1 MATKRFVIDG
11 FGQVELNNV
20 AFRRDGRIEAQC
32 APDSS
37 DFSDGIEN
45 GMLVAV
51 DDQNRKIKLPVDD
64 SLPIGLVYSAEHL
77 YDERT
82 PGLKSFKLNATDDF
96 LPRVGYLAAGDKF
109 TENCICYDDAEFSN
123 DAALITALG
132 AIASTTLYGGFN
144 ATGAIAVSSTAPTV
158 GPKLKVT
165 AKTTMPDGTL
175 GVKFQVIT
183 A

>member
-1 MATKRFVIDG
+1 MATKRFTIDG
-11 FGQVELNNV
+11 YGQVELNNV

-51 DDQNRKIKLPVDD
+51 DDQNRKLKLPVDD
-64 SLPIGLVYSAEHL
+64 SLPIALVYSAEHL

-82 PGLKSFKLNATDDF
+82 PGLKNFKLNATDDF
-96 LPRVGYLAAGDKF
+96 LPRVGYLAVGDKF

-123 DAALITALG
+123 DATFVSALG
-132 AIASTTLYGGFN
+132 AIASTALYGGID
-144 ATGAIAVSSTAPTV
+144 ATGAIAVSSTPPTI